1 MIEANKSPGVILA
14 MIIPVNIQQKL
25 MVWVEIRDGHALV
38 FGDAL
43 SWQHYALHV
52 AMSRIK

>member
-14 MIIPVNIQQKL
+14 MIIPVNIQQKS
-25 MVWVEIRDGHALV
+25 MGWVEIRDGHALV